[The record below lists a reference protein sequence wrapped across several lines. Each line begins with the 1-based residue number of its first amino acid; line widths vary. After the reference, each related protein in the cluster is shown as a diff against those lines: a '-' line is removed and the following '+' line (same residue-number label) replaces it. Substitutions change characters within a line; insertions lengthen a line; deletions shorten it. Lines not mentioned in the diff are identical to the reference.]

1 MVVDCFHLEINRPRK
16 TEATIQSQMMAPK
29 ASGDTNLGRHHPP
42 VAPRTR
48 AGLIRTTTRKTRG
61 AMKPIGKIRS
71 LILAKYDICV
81 RHQNSR
87 MEQGSQ

>member
-1 MVVDCFHLEINRPRK
+1 MVVDGFHLEINRPRK

-29 ASGDTNLGRHHPP
+29 ASGDTVLGRHHPP

-48 AGLIRTTTRKTRG
+48 AGLIRTTRRKIRG

-71 LILAKYDICV
+71 FTMAKCDICV
-81 RHQNSR
+81 RHQISR
-87 MEQGSQ
+87 MALGSQ